1 MNESINNERCMFE
14 CGMFNC
20 VLCSGLAV
28 EQRKLVVVYFVGATQ
43 NDNHHYPPLNNDEN
57 KQQHS
62 NILSELATFVCPR
75 YS

>member
-1 MNESINNERCMFE
+1 MFE

-28 EQRKLVVVYFVGATQ
+28 EQRKLVIVYFVGATQ

-62 NILSELATFVCPR
+62 NILSELNLPPLYVQDTLKNQVNQP
-75 YS
+75 